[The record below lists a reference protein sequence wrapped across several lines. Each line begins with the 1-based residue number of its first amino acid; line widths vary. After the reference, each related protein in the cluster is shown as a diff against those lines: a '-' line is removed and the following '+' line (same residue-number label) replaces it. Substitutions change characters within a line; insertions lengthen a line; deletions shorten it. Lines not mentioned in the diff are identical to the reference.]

1 MSAARAW
8 QEPTRWSALW
18 CQVRVS
24 GVPALVEALQQAM
37 ARR

>member
-8 QEPTRWSALW
+8 QEPTRSALW
-18 CQVRVS
+18 WQVRVS